1 MADQDEA
8 ALPTYRPAKP
18 LPFELRQHCGIYF
31 EEKLYTQALD
41 LLLSIL
47 TSGTVASGT
56 AFIPSPQHLALA
68 ATFIVHPSTTTRA
81 KTTEE
86 REAANAALRLLRLT
100 NTLVGPIAAKLDT
113 AFSFRRFDS
122 SSRHGGRRRADDSA
136 ASRELRDEETEP
148 LNLEMGQN
156 GSLWF
161 RAEDFWHAVGWA
173 FNCSVLHPKRWE
185 RWQLWLQFMCEVL
198 EDDWNERI
206 KQLEE
211 MDTGTEPATPS
222 RRRER
227 LLKQS
232 MIYRYLASGSAGHG
246 QNRRILRAIFA
257 DGSGNAK
264 NEFCEIFKNE
274 LKEPK
279 RDEETLKKRQANVN
293 IDQDE
298 YGDYLSKDED
308 ESDETDT
315 TSRMRPKRP
324 RRTKN
329 KDQPEDIPDVAVI
342 ITNSVSDTLYANGGV
357 SSFGGFQS
365 LALRQRLL
373 HILSMVAEHMPK
385 TFMPLEE
392 LYHLFVE
399 NIRHLPL
406 PAFQSFVS
414 PNVLPHF
421 SPAEHSTLCEFLL
434 FRMRESDAPD
444 TDEPYLNQKKLEECY
459 LPWAA
464 NTTTAVDNAKMSILL
479 ESLLSLLA
487 QDGLLSIT
495 EELKQAVVEGIQART
510 DKAQDEIRRNQNRR
524 NAEDIEWCWLIESGE
539 RLIFLVEDILPLE
552 EQG

>member
-1 MADQDEA
+1 MDDQDEA
-8 ALPTYRPAKP
+8 SLPTYRPVKP

-31 EEKLYTQALD
+31 EEKLYTQALG
-41 LLLSIL
+41 LLINIL

-56 AFIPSPQHLALA
+56 AFVPSPQHLALA
-68 ATFIVHPSTTTRA
+68 ATFVVHPSTTTRA

-100 NTLVGPIAAKLDT
+100 NTLVGPISAKLDT

-122 SSRHGGRRRADDSA
+122 SRHGGRRRADDNTV
-136 ASRELRDEETEP
+136 SRELRDEETEP
-148 LNLEMGQN
+148 LNLEMGQT

-206 KQLEE
+206 KQLEINASS
-211 MDTGTEPATPS
+211 EPTTPS
-222 RRRER
+222 KRRER

-232 MIYRYLASGSAGHG
+232 LIYKYLASGSAGHG

-257 DGSGNAK
+257 DGSGTAK
-264 NEFCEIFKNE
+264 NEFREVFKNE
-274 LKEPK
+274 LKELK
-279 RDEETLKKRQANVN
+279 RDDETLKKRQADVN

-308 ESDETDT
+308 ESDGTDN
-315 TSRMRPKRP
+315 TSRTRPKRP

-329 KDQPEDIPDVAVI
+329 KGSPEDIPDVAVV
-342 ITNSVSDTLYANGGV
+342 ITNPLSDTIYAKGGV
-357 SSFGGFQS
+357 ASFGGFQS

-373 HILSMVAEHMPK
+373 HILSMVSEHLPK
-385 TFMPLEE
+385 AFMPLEE

-406 PAFQSFVS
+406 PAFQAFVS

-421 SPAEHSTLCEFLL
+421 SPAEHSTVCEFLL
-434 FRMRESDAPD
+434 FRMRESDAPE

-487 QDGLLSIT
+487 QDGLLTIT
-495 EELKQAVVEGIQART
+495 EELKQAVVQGIQART
-510 DKAQDEIRRNQNRR
+510 DKAQDEVRRNQNRR
-524 NAEDIEWCWLIESGE
+524 KVEDIEWCWLIESGE
-539 RLIFLVEDILPLE
+539 RLISLVEDILPLA